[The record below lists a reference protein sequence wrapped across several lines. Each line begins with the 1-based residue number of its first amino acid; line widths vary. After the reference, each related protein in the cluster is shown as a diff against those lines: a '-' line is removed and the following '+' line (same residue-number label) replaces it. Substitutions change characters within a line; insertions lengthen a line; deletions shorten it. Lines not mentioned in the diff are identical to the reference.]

1 MANHN
6 FKDGDRVQLE
16 IAKMVPH
23 PDGLTDRLGEVLP
36 VLRNVKVKATVG
48 HGGDNTRV
56 LIKVDGRPYEQ
67 FVPVEDLTLINDD
80 LTDVK
85 PEADKSEW
93 VHGRIL
99 KQA

>member
-1 MANHN
+1 MENYR
-6 FKDGDRVQLE
+6 FKDGDRVQLS

-23 PDGLTDRLGEVLP
+23 PDGKTDRLGEVLP

-48 HGGDNTRV
+48 HGGDNSKV
-56 LIKVDGRPYEQ
+56 LIKVDGRPYQQ
-67 FVPVEDLTLINDD
+67 FVPIEDLTLINDD
-80 LTDVK
+80 LTDVRPK
-85 PEADKSEW
+85 TDNTQW

>member
-1 MANHN
+1 MENQN
-6 FKDGDRVQLE
+6 FKDGDRVQLV
-16 IAKMVPH
+16 ITKMVSH

-48 HGGDNTRV
+48 HGGDNTRI

-67 FVPVEDLTLINDD
+67 FVPIEDLTLINDD

-85 PEADKSEW
+85 PGADNTQW

-99 KQA
+99 KNA